1 MLFMVAALL
10 LSFPR
15 VWLPR
20 ARNPGLV
27 RAAALLLHVAGS
39 RFVGFFLRAASD
51 TAHNA
56 EVSNHAGRG
65 SRAEKTGILRA
76 AATREN
82 DKRGSFACKLI
93 CGTPY

>member
-20 ARNPGLV
+20 ARNPGLF
-27 RAAALLLHVAGS
+27 RAAALVLHIARS
-39 RFVGFFLRAASD
+39 SFVGFSCAASEA
-51 TAHNA
+51 AHNA
-56 EVSNHAGRG
+56 EASTHTGRG
-65 SRAEKTGILRA
+65 SDAGKAGILRA